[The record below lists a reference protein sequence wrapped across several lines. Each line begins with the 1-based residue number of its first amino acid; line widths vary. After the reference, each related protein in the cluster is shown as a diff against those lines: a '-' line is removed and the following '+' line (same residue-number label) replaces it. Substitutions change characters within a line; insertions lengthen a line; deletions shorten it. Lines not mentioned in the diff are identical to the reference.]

1 MYFIGQRH
9 LIIMKKALFI
19 ITALSLSLLI
29 FGQHYKG
36 VKLYAYSQI
45 VIPGVAPRDVITE
58 SGNPLP
64 VERKQRKN
72 TWIYLTYPVNIDL
85 KQCELYIKGVRYNFQ
100 AEYVVKTPVTYTD
113 YNIPDFPKTIELVP
127 KSENKVLR
135 LTPLKQLSSKP
146 STHLKKLFKE
156 NELVVSYTVKGR
168 KYYSVL
174 KNFIVIEP
182 AVAS

>member
-9 LIIMKKALFI
+9 LINMKKALFI
-19 ITALSLSLLI
+19 ITALAISLLI

-58 SGNPLP
+58 SGNQLP
-64 VERKQRKN
+64 IERKQRKN

-85 KQCELYIKGVRYNFQ
+85 KQCELYINGSRYNFQ

-135 LTPLKQLSSKP
+135 LTPLQQVSSKP
-146 STHLKKLFKE
+146 STHLKKLLKE
-156 NELVVSYTVKGR
+156 NDVIVSYIVKGR
-168 KYYSVL
+168 KYYSVV
-174 KNFIVIEP
+174 KNFTVIEP